1 MALHRRGGIYHYH
14 FWVDGT
20 RYRGSTKKANLAG
33 GPASAQAARKGP
45 STAES
50 VCRAPEKDTVDE
62 YFLYTSAASQQEQTA
77 GPGAWDQIRAREGI
91 VAVFHL

>member
-1 MALHRRGGIYHYH
+1 VEFTIII
-14 FWVDGT
+14 F
-20 RYRGSTKKANLAG
+20 GSTVSAIVDLPESKPGG
-33 GPASAQAARKGP
+33 GPASAQAARKSP

-50 VCRAPEKDTVDE
+50 VFRAPEKDTVDE
-62 YFLYTSAASQQEQTA
+62 YFLHASAASQQEPTA